1 MHPLAIA
8 ALTMIGERAFSELI
22 DRFSPPSPAE
32 QALQQQVEA
41 GQSVIPTLQAQAR
54 GEPTAG
60 TRAIEQRI
68 GMLASRAQQAYGAS
82 QRRASGT
89 AVGTP
94 SRAQAG
100 RLQAAG
106 IQSLTQE
113 LGASQRYATAALAGM
128 GAGAPAQLAG
138 LEAQK
143 SAAYSG
149 MISDIG
155 TIYGEYQNMQREEER
170 DEWYTNM
177 YNELIATI
185 RSISAGNQ
193 GNTPRA
199 GPPELTPWEREARSR
214 PLGTT

>member
-1 MHPLAIA
+1 MPLPSLAAAALAI
-8 ALTMIGERAFSELI
+8 IGERGFSALI
-22 DRFSPPSPAE
+22 DRFTPPSPAE

-68 GMLASRAQQAYGAS
+68 GTLTSRAQQAYGAS
-82 QRRASGT
+82 ARRASGT

-106 IQSLTQE
+106 IQTLGQE
-113 LGASQRYATAALAGM
+113 LGASQRYATGVLAGM

-138 LEAQK
+138 LEAQRG
-143 SAAYSG
+143 AAYSS
-149 MISDIG
+149 MIGDIG
-155 TIYGEYQNMQREEER
+155 TIYGEYQNMKQANER
-170 DEWYTNM
+170 DDFADSM
-177 YNELIATI
+177 YKEILSLF
-185 RSISAGNQ
+185 RSAYDGGQ
-193 GNTPRA
+193 TGAAAPTGR
-199 GPPELTPWEREARSR
+199 TPWEQSVWET
-214 PLGTT
+214 PLDTI